1 MQIRKLLLMGL
12 VLLMAGSTAF
22 AAAQTDVKVST
33 TKPGAKLTVDKA
45 LSDGRLLVSIDD
57 AKKQPVLGLGIQDF
71 SLVCKEGNG
80 RVLSVKS
87 VSEVVDVPL
96 SIVIVLDNS
105 YSMYERNAI
114 KPLLDG
120 LERVLTL
127 IRPIDKVELVVFD
140 EKLTTKVG
148 NRDLRVQT
156 FTSSNPEELRAFAKK
171 SYTQQKLTAGTYL
184 YDAALV
190 AINDIAAMPSDTPRI
205 AVVFTDG
212 EDINSIAKKDEVI
225 KAANK
230 AGNFAAYIID
240 YMPGPKVNKDL
251 AKFASDHR
259 GKAWKTQSEIDLLS
273 IWENV
278 ARGLDYSYVLAY
290 ECTKPPVIL
299 IAKDVAKFE
308 VKKTET
314 APVLAV
320 FEESIFF
327 DFDKSEL
334 KPKGKEKLKAYREQA
349 KDLLS
354 SADKVKITGHTD
366 NVGADDYNMGLSQ
379 RRAEAV
385 AEYLKSIGVDPAK
398 LEVKGEGKTRP
409 MFDNRTKE
417 GRAKNRRV
425 EIEVKGYKK

>member
-1 MQIRKLLLMGL
+1 MFIRRMF
-12 VLLMAGSTAF
+12 VMAVTLCMACGTAF
-22 AAAQTDVKVST
+22 AAAQTDVKVRT
-33 TKPGAKLTVDKA
+33 TKPGAKLTVDKV
-45 LSDGRLLVSIDD
+45 LSDGRVLVSVDD

-71 SLVCKEGNG
+71 SLACKEGNG

-96 SIVIVLDNS
+96 NIVIVLDNS

-114 KPLLDG
+114 KPLLAG
-120 LERVLTL
+120 LDRVLTL
-127 IRPIDKVELVVFD
+127 VRPIDKVELVVFD

-148 NRDLRVQT
+148 NRNLHVQT
-156 FTSSNPEELRAFAKK
+156 FTSSNPDELRAFAKK
-171 SYTQQKLTAGTYL
+171 SYTTQKLTAGTYL
-184 YDAALV
+184 YEAALV
-190 AINDIAAMPSDTPRI
+190 AVTDIAAMPADTPRI

-212 EDINSIAKKDEVI
+212 EDLNSKVKKDEVV

-230 AGNFAAYIID
+230 AGNFAAYVID
-240 YMPGPKVNKDL
+240 YMEGPKVNKDL
-251 AKFASDHR
+251 AKFAADHR
-259 GKAWKTQSEIDLLS
+259 GKAWKSKSDVDLLS

-278 ARGLDYSYVLAY
+278 AKGLDYSYVLTY

-299 IAKDVAKFE
+299 VAKDV
-308 VKKTET
+308 VKPTYE

-320 FEESIFF
+320 FEESLFF
-327 DFDKSEL
+327 DFDKSDL

-349 KDLLS
+349 KGLLS
-354 SADKVKITGHTD
+354 SASKIKITGHTD
-366 NVGADDYNMGLSQ
+366 NIGTAEYNMGLSQ

-385 AEYLKSIGVDPAK
+385 AEYLKSLGVDPAK
-398 LEVKGEGKTRP
+398 MEVKGEGLARP

-425 EIEVKGYKK
+425 EVEVSGFQK

>member
-1 MQIRKLLLMGL
+1 MKMFIRMFTLMFIL
-12 VLLMAGSTAF
+12 VTAGTAF

-45 LSDGRLLVSIDD
+45 LSAGRLLVSVDD

-71 SLVCKEGNG
+71 SLACKEGNG
-80 RVLSVKS
+80 RVLSVQS

-105 YSMYERNAI
+105 YSMYDRNAI
-114 KPLLDG
+114 KPLLEG
-120 LERVLTL
+120 LDRVLTL
-127 IRPIDKVELVVFD
+127 VRPIDKVELVVFD

-148 NRDLRVQT
+148 NRNLRVQT
-156 FTSSNPEELRAFAKK
+156 FTSSNPDELRAFAKK
-171 SYTQQKLTAGTYL
+171 YYSLKQLTAGTYL
-184 YDAALV
+184 YEAALV
-190 AINDIAAMPSDTPRI
+190 AVNDIAAMPADTPRI

-212 EDINSIAKKDEVI
+212 EDLNSVVKKDEVA

-230 AGNFAAYIID
+230 AGNFTAYVID
-240 YMPGPKVNKDL
+240 YMEGPKVNKDL
-251 AKFASDHR
+251 AKFAADHR
-259 GKAWKTQSEIDLLS
+259 GKAWKSKSEVDLLS

-278 ARGLDYSYVLAY
+278 AKGLDFSYVLSY

-299 IAKDVAKFE
+299 VAKDVAKPKYE
-308 VKKTET
+308 

-320 FEESIFF
+320 FEESLFF

-334 KPKGKEKLKAYREQA
+334 KPTGKDKLKAYREQA
-349 KDLLS
+349 KGLLS
-354 SADKVKITGHTD
+354 SASKIKITGHTD
-366 NVGADDYNMGLSQ
+366 SIGTAEYNMGLSQ

-385 AEYLKSIGVDPAK
+385 AEYLKSLGVDPAK
-398 LEVKGEGKTRP
+398 MEVKGEGKSRP

-425 EIEVKGYKK
+425 EVEVSGFIK